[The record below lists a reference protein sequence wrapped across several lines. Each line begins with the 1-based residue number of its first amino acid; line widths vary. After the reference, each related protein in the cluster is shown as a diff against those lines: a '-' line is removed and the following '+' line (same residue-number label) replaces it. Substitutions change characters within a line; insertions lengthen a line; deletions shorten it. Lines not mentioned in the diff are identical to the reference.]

1 MNIQKKKKKVRKILV
16 KIKKKFKKKELKTLG
31 EIIPPKFWNKQF

>member
-1 MNIQKKKKKVRKILV
+1 MRKKKLKKILI
-16 KIKKKFKKKELKTLG
+16 KLGIKKKFKKKELKTLG

>member
-1 MNIQKKKKKVRKILV
+1 MRKKKLKKILL
-16 KIKKKFKKKELKTLG
+16 KLGIKKKLKKKQLKTLG